1 VIEDRLLILTLKENN
16 TMQYLKPVTAL
27 IQERISIRSYLDTPV
42 APQTRAELETCLTE
56 ATQGP
61 LGSFM
66 RFMFIGP
73 TDENRQELSGLMT
86 YGMIKNPMGYV
97 IGAVARGPHAM
108 EDYGYVMEQIV
119 LKCTDLGLGTCWV
132 AATFNKST
140 FAKKIGIGKLEDVA
154 AILPLG
160 NPPPKRTLR
169 ENILRGGL
177 GARKRKPWEDLFFQG
192 SKPLSRAEA
201 GLYAIPLDMVRLGP
215 SSSNKQPWR
224 ILKQEDLPVF
234 HFYVKRNFGY
244 RQLAAITVNSDT
256 QRVDVGIAM
265 CHFELSALEAG
276 QRGVWSTI
284 DPRLKEAGSSLEFVD
299 TWTAAN

>member
-1 VIEDRLLILTLKENN
+1 
-16 TMQYLKPVTAL
+16 MQYQKPVNDL
-27 IQERISIRSYLDTPV
+27 IAERISIRSYLNTPV
-42 APQTRAELETCLTE
+42 ASHTRAELEACLTE

-61 LGSFM
+61 LGSSM
-66 RFMFIGP
+66 RFMFIGA
-73 TDENRQELSGLMT
+73 TDENRQELKGLMT

-97 IGAVARGPHAM
+97 IGAVVRGPHAM

-140 FAKKIGIGKLEDVA
+140 FAKKMGIGEQEDVA

-160 NPPPKRTLR
+160 NPLHKRTLR
-169 ENILRGGL
+169 ENMMRYGL
-177 GARKRKPWEDLFFQG
+177 GSNKRKPWEDLFFQG
-192 SKPLSRAEA
+192 SKPLSHAEA
-201 GLYAIPLDMVRLGP
+201 GLYAIPLEMVRLGP
-215 SSSNKQPWR
+215 SSTNLQPWR
-224 ILKQEDLPVF
+224 ILKQADLPVF

-244 RQLAAITVNSDT
+244 RQLGAITVNSDT

-265 CHFELSALEAG
+265 CHFELSAQEAG
-276 QRGVWSTI
+276 QKGAWGTI
-284 DPRLKEAGSSLEFVD
+284 APRLKEVDSSLEFVA